1 MDASSLNERL
11 INYFKL
17 FLKYLS
23 YLMVIV
29 YLVLSFLLLF
39 TNIYATDVKPFQRYA
54 LGGILLVYGI
64 YRCFRL
70 YKEQKTM
77 NNENE

>member
-1 MDASSLNERL
+1 MDFSSLNERL

-29 YLVLSFLLLF
+29 YLVLASMLLF
-39 TNIYATDVKPFQRYA
+39 TNIYATAVKPFQRYA
-54 LGGILLVYGI
+54 LGGILFVYGV

-77 NNENE
+77 TDENE